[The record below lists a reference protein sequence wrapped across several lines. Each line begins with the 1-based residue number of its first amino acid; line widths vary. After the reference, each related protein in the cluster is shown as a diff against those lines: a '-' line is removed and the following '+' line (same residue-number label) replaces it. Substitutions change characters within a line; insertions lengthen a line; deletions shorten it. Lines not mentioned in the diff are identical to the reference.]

1 MSEQNLLFSQNLVLN
16 SGAEGLPLGVQWTIV
31 STGANPCAAGTAAA
45 TYSTWTM
52 TPDNSANYP
61 AAHGGSKTFFAG
73 CNTIV
78 PAGTFE
84 LYQDVDVSA
93 DALQIDAGSISYS
106 FSGYIQTPVPPQADA
121 GRFIVDF
128 MNSGGSVIGI
138 SYTSSF
144 QSYSGCSCINWNLYS
159 NVRSAPGGTRKI
171 RIRLQS
177 KVTTGP
183 AINAYFDDIS
193 LTKTVVL
200 PVVLESFTGKERD
213 DSFDLAWIV
222 SNAADFSRFEI
233 DKSIDAAEFLPIATV
248 NYNNRQADYQYS
260 DKLSPGGGHIYYR
273 LKMIDMDSRFVYSTT
288 LALDRTVSQ
297 PFDISPNPAVKNIV
311 ITGLH
316 NDGTITIVGINGK
329 KLFES
334 QVKNKIVLL
343 DISFLPK
350 GTYIVS
356 YVEANSSSGKKL
368 VVQ

>member
-1 MSEQNLLFSQNLVLN
+1 MSESNELFSQNLVQN
-16 SGAEGLPLGVQWTIV
+16 SGAEGLPAGTQWTIV
-31 STGANPCAAGTAAA
+31 SAGANPCAVGTAAA
-45 TYSTWTM
+45 TYTAWTM

-78 PAGTFE
+78 PAGNFE
-84 LYQDVDVSA
+84 LFQDVDVSA
-93 DALQIDAGSISYS
+93 DAIQIDAGIISYT
-106 FSGYIQTPVPPQADA
+106 FSGYIQTPIPPQPDA

-128 MNSGGSVIGI
+128 MNTVGSVIGI
-138 SYTSSF
+138 SYTSAF
-144 QSYSGCSCINWNLYS
+144 QSYAGCTCITWNLYS
-159 NVRSAPGGTRKI
+159 NLRSAPSGTRKI

-177 KVTTGP
+177 KITTGP

-193 LTKTVVL
+193 LTKTVAL

-213 DSFDLAWIV
+213 DSFDLAWVV
-222 SNAADFSRFEI
+222 SDAVNFSRFEI

-248 NYNNRQADYQYS
+248 NYKNGQANYHYIDRLGLGES
-260 DKLSPGGGHIYYR
+260 HIFYR
-273 LKMIDMDSRFVYSTT
+273 LKMIDVDGRFVYSAT
-288 LALDRTVSQ
+288 LAFDKSGSQ
-297 PFDISPNPAVKNIV
+297 SFDISPNPAVRNIV

-316 NDGTITIVGINGK
+316 NDGTITIVAVNGNK
-329 KLFES
+329 VYQS
-334 QVKNKIVLL
+334 RVNTKIVLL